1 MYIFEYFILLY
12 YYYYL
17 KLISL
22 FRLIL
27 SFRSFFVVVV
37 ELHCKTVSYD
47 NYLFV
52 YLEQCIC
59 VLSDLFA
66 HTNFTFLYLLLIK
79 FSLFFS
85 YFKCDFKYCLCFSY
99 LTFVYLSIYLDVY
112 LKSGSFKNISTLISN
127 TILDCKP

>member
-66 HTNFTFLYLLLIK
+66 HTNFTFSILIAYK
-79 FSLFFS
+79 IFTFFLV
-85 YFKCDFKYCLCFSY
+85 F
-99 LTFVYLSIYLDVY
+99 
-112 LKSGSFKNISTLISN
+112 
-127 TILDCKP
+127 